1 MRNLLKIFCLTLTI
15 TLMCARMSV
24 TACICA
30 NYYDRIKSLDELTGY
45 EFIALVKAT
54 SETVNPPTDTTPFRD
69 ATLRFKIIEK
79 FKGKNISEVIEE
91 DIQSSC
97 DMGIEAGDEWLV
109 FALTHKGRLIIR
121 ACSRNARYRD
131 KDGVRDWHFK
141 RGIQKLEDLRKLYGH
156 DQKRKRDGIDQQH
169 YPDGNPTNGADYD
182 ANGKQINIPK

>member
-1 MRNLLKIFCLTLTI
+1 MRNQLKIFCLTLTI

-97 DMGIEAGDEWLV
+97 DMGNGD
-109 FALTHKGRLIIR
+109 
-121 ACSRNARYRD
+121 
-131 KDGVRDWHFK
+131 
-141 RGIQKLEDLRKLYGH
+141 
-156 DQKRKRDGIDQQH
+156 
-169 YPDGNPTNGADYD
+169 
-182 ANGKQINIPK
+182 